1 LSGIHASLL
10 GAVTPVLTVASAANF
25 TANVDWRWR
34 SGFTNAWQS
43 MGKGVDAT
51 MLGAAK
57 QNVVDTFA
65 AQSAV
70 SSAYN
75 PNYDSQFGP
84 GLGKQLAQAAMLI
97 QAGFPSQTYVAIH
110 QGFDTHGSE
119 SWIHGD
125 LLSRLDAALKS
136 FFNII
141 DGGSRAK
148 DVFVL
153 ITSEFGRQQTAN
165 ASAGCDHGQAA
176 VGLVVGGGVKRGL
189 YGQAPATDPAHR
201 LNDALVPTVD
211 FRSVYATVL
220 NRLSG
225 DPNQTATILK
235 GSFQDLGIF
244 SGTPAPVPP
253 PPSSSAP
260 TTSTTLVR
268 K

>member
-1 LSGIHASLL
+1 
-10 GAVTPVLTVASAANF
+10 
-25 TANVDWRWR
+25 
-34 SGFTNAWQS
+34 
-43 MGKGVDAT
+43 MGKGADAS

-75 PNYDSQFGP
+75 SSYDSQFGP

-125 LLSRLDAALKS
+125 LLSKLDVALKS
-136 FFNII
+136 FFKII

-153 ITSEFGRQQTAN
+153 ISSEFGRQQTAN

-176 VGLVVGGGVKRGL
+176 MGLVLGGGVKRGL
-189 YGQAPATDPAHR
+189 YGQAPATDPGHR

-225 DPNQTATILK
+225 DPNQTAAILK
-235 GSFQDLGIF
+235 GSFADLGIF
-244 SGTPAPVPP
+244 SGAAAPAPAPP
-253 PPSSSAP
+253 PAAGGGGSAP
-260 TTSTTLVR
+260 PSGGSPPPTMPVTPTPPTTMPAGR